1 MLRRDFLM
9 KAGAA
14 GAAGAAA
21 TTLAAP
27 AISQGRMQL
36 RMTTSWPKGFPGL
49 GTSAQQI
56 ADLIGQMSDGRIT
69 VEVFGAGEI
78 APGLQAFDATAS
90 GSADMYHS
98 ADYYYLRKPPAAL
111 RHRM

>member
-36 RMTTSWPKGFPGL
+36 RMTTSWPKRFPQVWVP
-49 GTSAQQI
+49 A
-56 ADLIGQMSDGRIT
+56 
-69 VEVFGAGEI
+69 
-78 APGLQAFDATAS
+78 
-90 GSADMYHS
+90 HS
-98 ADYYYLRKPPAAL
+98 RSLT
-111 RHRM
+111 